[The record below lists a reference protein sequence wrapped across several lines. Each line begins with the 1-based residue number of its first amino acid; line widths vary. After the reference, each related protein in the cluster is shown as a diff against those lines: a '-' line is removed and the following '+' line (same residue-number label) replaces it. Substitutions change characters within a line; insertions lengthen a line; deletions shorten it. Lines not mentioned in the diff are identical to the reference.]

1 MKNTLRELFVF
12 YDREQRGFIP
22 ASDFKAILK
31 ELEPELPDAE
41 IEEMVKEL
49 GKNLKKMIN
58 KISNFNFLNL
68 RF

>member
-12 YDREQRGFIP
+12 YDKEERGFIP

-31 ELEPELPDAE
+31 ELEPELPDPE

-49 GKNLKKMIN
+49 DSDGSGTIEFEGN
-58 KISNFNFLNL
+58 
-68 RF
+68 